1 MKKVLVLWIVL
12 AVAVTWMMQLPAEAQ
27 TLKIRF
33 AGNMP
38 AQYHSSKAMVV
49 FKEEVEKLSGGKIQV
64 DLFPGDA
71 AWGGQRE
78 RGHGQVRDP
87 FYVLCRRC
95 LFYGICS

>member
-1 MKKVLVLWIVL
+1 MR
-12 AVAVTWMMQLPAEAQ
+12 QSPAEAQ

-64 DLFPGDA
+64 DLFPA
-71 AWGGQRE
+71 MQLGGAGE
-78 RGHGQVRDP
+78 NVDMVKSGHP
-87 FYVLCRRC
+87 LHVLCGRC
-95 LFYGICS
+95 LFHGICS